1 MAEQAESTIR
11 GAYQTVVIA
20 TAALRSWGVNWLLLV
35 QMNPRLKDGD
45 LYAKAQEILPLIKAA
60 HDMIK
65 TGIDDVFAPFDLEN
79 PPGFA
84 KTRAQAA
91 QSIESCLAHFDDLAK
106 QARSNVLENDV
117 VLATIDSQ
125 IDLISD
131 GMTQVLATLDKLV
144 AQKEQQTIVNQH
156 SLIREAIDEMGKN
169 NFTIGMIAI
178 NASVEAAHVGDAGRG
193 FSVIASEI
201 QNLSKNSKIAFDALS
216 SRIK

>member
-1 MAEQAESTIR
+1 MADQAENTIR

-20 TAALRSWGVNWLLLV
+20 TAALRSWGLNWLLLL
-35 QMNPRLKDGD
+35 QMNPLQKDSD

-60 HDMIK
+60 HDMIE

-84 KTRAQAA
+84 KIRAQAA
-91 QSIESCLAHFDDLAK
+91 QNIKTCLAHFDELAK
-106 QARSNVLENDV
+106 AARTNALENDV
-117 VLATIDSQ
+117 VLATISDQ
-125 IDLISD
+125 IDLISN
-131 GMTQVLATLDKLV
+131 GMTQVLATLDQLV
-144 AQKEQQTIVNQH
+144 AQKEQRTIENQH